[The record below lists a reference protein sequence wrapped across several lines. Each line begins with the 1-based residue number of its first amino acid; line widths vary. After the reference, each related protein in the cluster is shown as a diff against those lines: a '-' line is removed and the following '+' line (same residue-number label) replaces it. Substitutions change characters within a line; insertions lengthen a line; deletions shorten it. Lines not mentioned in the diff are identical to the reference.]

1 MKDNQQLAK
10 KLKDVQDYRNNKLL
24 IENQYSY
31 DLNKII
37 IKELNDNNEMHINKL
52 KKVLLYKLW
61 YKKLNNEK
69 NFMKEKFNI
78 YKNNAH
84 KLDDKEKEDKL
95 KKELC
100 LKNLIKIY
108 DKYTKLLLNK
118 FFLRLYYNGL
128 MLEKEKRMK
137 EENKKILLKKMIY
150 IFNKKNNMFLNNMKF
165 KLINNIKYYNY
176 ELKEEEKIKQRE
188 QRLSTLF
195 IKYEKNVRI
204 IYKYI
209 MERWNLRAK
218 IIGIRT
224 AARDKKKK
232 RKQKKKNNRILYNQQ
247 YAINK
252 NNYGPKFCKSIHEFS
267 YIAPN
272 ASIIKDSSSNDQVKT
287 LSGNKSTK
295 NLNITTNN
303 NIDTQEI
310 KKSKNKSVT
319 KRNVFKSTTENNDNK
334 KDNNK
339 VNNNK
344 DKDNITNEDSD
355 EDSGE
360 SFGLENNS
368 D

>member
-1 MKDNQQLAK
+1 
-10 KLKDVQDYRNNKLL
+10 
-24 IENQYSY
+24 
-31 DLNKII
+31 
-37 IKELNDNNEMHINKL
+37 
-52 KKVLLYKLW
+52 
-61 YKKLNNEK
+61 
-69 NFMKEKFNI
+69 MKEKFNI

-118 FFLRLYYNGL
+118 FFLRLYYKGL

-150 IFNKKNNMFLNNMKF
+150 IFDKKNNMFLNNMKF
-165 KLINNIKYYNY
+165 KLINNIKYNNY

-204 IYKYI
+204 IYKFI

-247 YAINK
+247 FAINK
-252 NNYGPKFCKSIHEFS
+252 NNYGPKFCKSIQEFS
-267 YIAPN
+267 YIVPN

-303 NIDTQEI
+303 NIDSHIDSQEI

-319 KRNVFKSTTENNDNK
+319 KRNVFKSTSENNDNK

-339 VNNNK
+339 DNNN
-344 DKDNITNEDSD
+344 KDNITNEDSD